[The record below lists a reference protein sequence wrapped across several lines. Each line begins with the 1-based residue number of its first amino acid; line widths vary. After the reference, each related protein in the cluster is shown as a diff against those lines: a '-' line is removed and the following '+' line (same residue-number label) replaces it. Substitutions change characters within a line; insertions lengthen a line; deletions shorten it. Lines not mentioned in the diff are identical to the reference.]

1 MIRRLR
7 GRLIM
12 ISAISVL
19 TVILL
24 IFAIILFVN
33 VQYINRNLDT
43 LADRVSEGGGRFP
56 TSQNDGY
63 GYGGMH
69 PGREDGEEFDFITP
83 ETPFSTRHF
92 TVLLDGEG
100 EVARVNTDFIY
111 SITPDEAVEYA
122 RRALDEKSER
132 GWLSTY
138 RYKVFSNGNGRG
150 VVFIDGSMSL
160 YSLRQMCAVSG
171 AVLLIS
177 GAFIILLIALL
188 SRRAVSPIAESYE
201 KQKQFVTDANHELKT
216 PLTLILT
223 NLDIAQ
229 SEVGE
234 NEWLDDIRSESLR
247 MTELV
252 DQLVSL
258 SRMDEDGARINATVF
273 SVSELVQDSVSE
285 FQMLAQS
292 RSKSLTSE
300 IEQGVNYRGD
310 VALVARLISILLDN
324 AVKYCDEGGDIHV
337 TLTTHRRC
345 VTLTVENTYAAVGEI
360 ELERLFDRFYR
371 ADKARTFT
379 GGYGI
384 GLSLA
389 RAIAQAHGGEI
400 SASKHGAERIIFK
413 VILR

>member
-1 MIRRLR
+1 MIRKLR
-7 GRLIM
+7 WRLIM
-12 ISAISVL
+12 ISAISVV

-24 IFAIILFVN
+24 IFVIMLLVN
-33 VQYINRNLDT
+33 ARYVNRNLDT
-43 LADRVSEGGGRFP
+43 LADTVSAGGGRFP
-56 TSQNDGY
+56 TSQNDSY
-63 GYGGMH
+63 GHGGAR
-69 PGREDGEEFDFITP
+69 PGRGDGEAFDFITP

-92 TVLLDGEG
+92 TVLLNGDGE
-100 EVARVNTDFIY
+100 VTRVNTDFIY

-122 RRALDEKSER
+122 QRALDEKSER

-138 RYKVFSNGNGRG
+138 RYKVFSSGEGCG

-160 YSLRQMCAVSG
+160 SSLRQMCAVSG
-171 AVLLIS
+171 VVLLIS

-229 SEVGE
+229 SELGE

-258 SRMDEDGARINATVF
+258 SRMDEDGRRINATAF
-273 SVSELVQDSVSE
+273 SISELVQDNVSE

-292 RSKSLTSE
+292 KAKSLTSE

-337 TLTTHRRC
+337 SLTTHRRC

-400 SASKHGAERIIFK
+400 TASRRGVDRIIFK
-413 VILR
+413 VTFK